1 MRQFYAIEVFSE
13 RAKIYGIRNKKTKRI
28 YIGRSKNVEERIRN
42 HLYALRNGKHSNEL
56 MQKDFDAYGEKSFEF
71 VEICDAD
78 KRTFMFFDT
87 ENRNK
92 AVFSISEDNRW
103 KECYWMQ
110 HFHTFDQK
118 YGYNYKDTYSKCKRT
133 FESFKKVTI

>member
-42 HLYALRNGKHSNEL
+42 HLYAVRNGKHSNEL

-71 VEICDAD
+71 VEICDAE

-87 ENRNK
+87 VNRTYRNI
-92 AVFSISEDNRW
+92 VNMCGRHEISVYDS
-103 KECYWMQ
+103 
-110 HFHTFDQK
+110 
-118 YGYNYKDTYSKCKRT
+118 GKRFGKISSPT
-133 FESFKKVTI
+133 L